1 MHNKMQLSNGLNVV
15 YQKLEG
21 YKSVCVGV
29 WIKAGSANE
38 SKCNNGISHFIEH
51 MMFKGTKTRSAKD
64 IALIIDGIGGEINAY
79 TAKECTCYYTK
90 LLGEDLEVGFDV
102 LSDMIQHSTFE
113 SEHIEVEKTV
123 ILDEIN
129 MYEDSAEDLVE
140 DILTGITFGDHALS
154 LPILG
159 TKETVSNFKREDL
172 ISYYSD
178 FYVANNAVISI
189 AGAFDE
195 VELKRLC
202 EKYFGAMVQNDRLAS
217 NVIGPKF
224 HSEFGYKYKDNEQIQ
239 VSIDMPGVPYDDD
252 RSYDLMLLSN
262 VFGGTNSSLLFQ
274 KIREEAGLSYSIFSQ
289 PSFYDDIGTM
299 NISFGVSKENLEQTI
314 KLIIETIN
322 QIKQNRLTDE
332 AVEHA
337 RAHLRGSFV
346 LGLEGTDNYMD
357 LIGRLELFTQKEKSL
372 DEMMAKINN
381 IKTETVNALIDL
393 CFEKDKIALAIVGD
407 IDKASTEKL
416 FNMLKNDILT
426 LT

>member
-1 MHNKMQLSNGLNVV
+1 MQLSNGLNIV

-38 SKCNNGISHFIEH
+38 NRDNNGISHFIEH
-51 MMFKGTKTRSAKD
+51 MLFKGTEKRSAKE

-113 SEHIEVEKTV
+113 TEHMDVEKTV

-140 DILTGITFGDHALS
+140 DILTGISFGEHALS

-159 TKETVSNFKREDL
+159 TKETVSGFKREDL
-172 ISYYSD
+172 VAYYSD
-178 FYVANNAVISI
+178 YYVSNNAVISI

-195 VELKRLC
+195 TELMRLC
-202 EKYFGAMVQNDRLAS
+202 EKYFGKMPQNERLALDS
-217 NVIGPKF
+217 IKPEF
-224 HSEFGYKYKDNEQIQ
+224 YSAFGYKYKDNEQIQ
-239 VSIDMPGVPYDDD
+239 VSIDMPGVPYDDH

-262 VFGGTNSSLLFQ
+262 IFGGNNSSMLFQ
-274 KIREEAGLSYSIFSQ
+274 KVREDSGLSYSIFSQ
-289 PSFYDDIGTM
+289 PSFYDDIGTL
-299 NISFGVSKENLEQTI
+299 NISFGVAKENLEQTM

-322 QIKQNRLTDE
+322 HLKQNRLTTDD
-332 AVEHA
+332 VEHA
-337 RAHLRGSFV
+337 RAHLKGSFV

-357 LIGRLELFTQKEKSL
+357 LIGRLELFTQKEKNF
-372 DEMMAKINN
+372 DEMMTKINN
-381 IKTETVNALIDL
+381 IKMETVNALIDL
-393 CFEKDKIALAIVGD
+393 CFEKEKIALAIVGD
-407 IDKASTEKL
+407 VDKALTERL
-416 FNMLKNDILT
+416 FNMLKDGII
-426 LT
+426 